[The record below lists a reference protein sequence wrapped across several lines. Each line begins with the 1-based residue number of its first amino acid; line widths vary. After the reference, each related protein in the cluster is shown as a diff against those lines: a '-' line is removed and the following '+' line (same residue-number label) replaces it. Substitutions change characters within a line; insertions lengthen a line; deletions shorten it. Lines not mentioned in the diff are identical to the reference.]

1 MLVDYVPVAELS
13 TRAEMIARQKEIRR
27 RQEEAARRIPVE
39 REAAP
44 GPYEA
49 IAVIAPVKQSLPD
62 PLAHLPRSIIRRVA
76 AQYGVT
82 YAEVVGRDK
91 FDHIV
96 CARRA
101 AILAVREAHP
111 EYSLLKLGRIFG
123 GRDHTTIIHALR
135 DKAPLHLGMLSTNA
149 PSPRDIISQIAEKYS
164 IAAWEVTGR
173 VNRENTIAAR
183 WEAAHAIHAAH
194 PDLTFRQL
202 CAIFDGRCAERL
214 RMGIRRHQA
223 VLDGEVSA

>member
-1 MLVDYVPVAELS
+1 MLVDYVPVADL
-13 TRAEMIARQKEIRR
+13 TNRAEMIARQKEIRR
-27 RQEEAARRIPVE
+27 RQEEAARHVPVE
-39 REAAP
+39 REPAP
-44 GPYEA
+44 VSHEA

-111 EYSLLKLGRIFG
+111 GYSLLKLGRIFG

-135 DKAPLHLGMLSTNA
+135 DKAPLHIGRLNADA
-149 PSPRDIISQIAEKYS
+149 PSPSEIISRIAEKYS
-164 IAAWEVTGR
+164 IPAWEITGR
-173 VNRENTIAAR
+173 FSRENTIAAR
-183 WEAAHAIHAAH
+183 WEAAYTIHTSH

-202 CAIFDGRCAERL
+202 CALFDGRCAERL
-214 RMGIRRHQA
+214 RMGIRRHRDLLKGGVA
-223 VLDGEVSA
+223 A